1 MNRIIKIG
9 MDVHSTNYTLCA
21 MEPTVGAEDRVFG
34 EIQVAPDYKEIILF
48 IESLK
53 MKLGFHDDYSIEC
66 GYEAGCLGYTLYHQ
80 LTNAGIKC
88 VILAPT
94 TMLSTKGKRIKTDK
108 RDARLI
114 AQCLCYGGY
123 HPVYIPT
130 KEDDAVKEYIRM
142 RDDHKQILK
151 SLKQQINA
159 FVLRHGYQ
167 YSGTK
172 WTIKHVNWL
181 SKLDLDPMYRETLN
195 EYMASYEEQESKI
208 ERYDKRIEEIAAEER
223 YQENVRKLG
232 CLLGISTHTALSL
245 VVETGDFKR
254 FAKGNIYAAYLGLAP
269 GEHSSSTSVNRLGI
283 SKAGNTHIRCLL
295 VEAARSICKGAVGHK
310 SKRLRARQI
319 GQSAEVIAYADK
331 ANTRL
336 RSKYYR
342 MIRHGKAKNVAVA
355 AVARELACFIW
366 GMMSGNIST
375 VSGADTSV
383 PAVSQG

>member
-21 MEPTVGAEDRVFG
+21 MEPTIGAEDRVFG
-34 EIQVAPDYKEIILF
+34 EIQVAPDYKEILLF

-53 MKLGFHDDYSIEC
+53 MKLGFLDDYSIEC

-172 WTIKHVNWL
+172 WTIKHVIWL

-208 ERYDKRIEEIAAEER
+208 ERYDKRIEEIAVEER
-223 YQENVRKLG
+223 YQENARKLG

>member
-21 MEPTVGAEDRVFG
+21 MEPTIGAEDRVFG

-159 FVLRHGYQ
+159 FVLRHGHQ

-172 WTIKHVNWL
+172 WTIKHVIWL
-181 SKLDLDPMYRETLN
+181 SKLDLDPMYRDPLN

-269 GEHSSSTSVNRLGI
+269 GEHSSSTSVNRLGL
-283 SKAGNTHIRCLL
+283 SKAGNTHLRCLL

>member
-223 YQENVRKLG
+223 YQENARKLG